1 MKIIRNKFIPFKGFT
16 AINIFGLVF
25 TRSDVKL
32 SDATINH
39 EAIHT
44 AQIKETLYVFY
55 YPLYLLIWAFK
66 GFSYDRH
73 PMEAECKAN
82 EHNAEYLE
90 TRKPFAWLRGRKVH
104 NVNNDDL

>member
-25 TRSDVKL
+25 TRSDEKL

-44 AQIKETLYVFY
+44 AQMRETLYVFY
-55 YPLYLLIWAFK
+55 YPLYLLIWMFK
-66 GFSYDRH
+66 GFSYDHH
-73 PMEAECKAN
+73 PMERECHDN

-90 TRKPFAWLRGRKVH
+90 TRKRFAWLRKKKIH
-104 NVNNDDL
+104 SVNNSDL